1 MECMFHF
8 SSKKKL
14 VIHSAS
20 TLFWNLLL
28 SICIQTSP
36 KRLPANTEPT
46 CWLRWKATP
55 CFAYKLSEHG
65 WKFHQFYQNK
75 MFTWKFSCI
84 ISQSIRH
91 AVIVLVLVLV
101 TCTITWL
108 YHLIHLS
115 VWACTTHIYN
125 THTHRE
131 RGGESSNTGSKMLS
145 PLESN
150 WGVLVCS
157 LTAN

>member
-8 SSKKKL
+8 SSKKTSNSLGEYIVLKL
-14 VIHSAS
+14 IIVDLHSNISQKVTREHRA
-20 TLFWNLLL
+20 
-28 SICIQTSP
+28 
-36 KRLPANTEPT
+36 

-65 WKFHQFYQNK
+65 WKFHQNK

-125 THTHRE
+125 THTHIE
-131 RGGESSNTGSKMLS
+131 RGRESSNTGSKMLS